1 MQTRDYDDY
10 IYIPSSLGFR
20 KINDAGN
27 KVFLDIETDGY
38 CNLYAD
44 NISISYLHNMNDFQ
58 VNAIHYFEEN
68 HLTIF
73 KKVLSYLSNFYKNAK
88 LELGFRHV
96 NVLNDYKDD
105 MCYLEYVFIDSKGS
119 SISIKMG
126 KDQVISSSL

>member
-10 IYIPSSLGFR
+10 VYISSSLGFR
-20 KINDAGN
+20 KVNDAGN

-44 NISISYLHNMNDFQ
+44 NISVSYLHSMNNFQ
-58 VNAIHYFEEN
+58 IKAIHYFEEN
-68 HLTIF
+68 YQLVF
-73 KKVLSYLSNFYKNAK
+73 KILLIYLSKFYKNPK
-88 LELGFRHV
+88 LLLGFRHV

-126 KDQVISSSL
+126 KNQVISSSL

>member
-1 MQTRDYDDY
+1 
-10 IYIPSSLGFR
+10 
-20 KINDAGN
+20 
-27 KVFLDIETDGY
+27 
-38 CNLYAD
+38 
-44 NISISYLHNMNDFQ
+44 MNDFQ

-96 NVLNDYKDD
+96 NVLNYYKDD